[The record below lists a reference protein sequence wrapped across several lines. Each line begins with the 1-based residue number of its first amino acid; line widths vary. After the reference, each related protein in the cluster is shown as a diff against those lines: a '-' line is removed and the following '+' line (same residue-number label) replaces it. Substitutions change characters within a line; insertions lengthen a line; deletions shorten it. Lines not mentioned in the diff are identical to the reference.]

1 MLFLFDEPRHGYYM
15 SGVVTYG
22 ACRIRSYN
30 IRATR
35 LLCRCHN
42 DIRDNING
50 IVLRIGQVYDIAK
63 SLNFYRDTGDIA
75 GIRLLSR
82 HSCYLT
88 GRLKCRAVRDSYS
101 VRCAVDDFSHLASS
115 LSTCSTW
122 EKKIMSCSWQLGQ

>member
-1 MLFLFDEPRHGYYM
+1 MPLI
-15 SGVVTYG
+15 VTYCVRCIWCDDVRTSLLF
-22 ACRIRSYN
+22 CRRQ
-30 IRATR
+30 
-35 LLCRCHN
+35 N
-42 DIRDNING
+42 DSGDNING
-50 IVLRIGQVYDIAK
+50 IVLWSRQVYDVAER
-63 SLNFYRDTGDIA
+63 LFFDWDTGDIA